1 MKNDLLAPD
10 ITFGLRFPNDQD
22 VSSKVGGYLA
32 NSDNLNN
39 QVASLLVFGRF
50 VNSATNNTSIETSG
64 FINAQLSNL
73 ISTKNFNLNLD
84 RGVGGSL
91 KLFNERITI
100 DGSFAN
106 QTTTTSTTNT
116 NASAITGDVSI
127 EYKMSKDGRLKAK
140 AFQRNDNNSDILK
153 RGNSQ
158 NEQGLGVFYRIEFDN
173 FKELWGKITRKKTA
187 I

>member
-1 MKNDLLAPD
+1 VLGK
-10 ITFGLRFPNDQD
+10 
-22 VSSKVGGYLA
+22 
-32 NSDNLNN
+32 
-39 QVASLLVFGRF
+39 F
-50 VNSATNNTSIETSG
+50 VNSSVTNTSIATSG

-84 RGVGGSL
+84 KGVGGSL
-91 KLFNERITI
+91 KLFNDRITI
-100 DGSFAN
+100 DGSIAN
-106 QTTTTSTTNT
+106 QSTTTTTNNT

-127 EYKMSKDGRLKAK
+127 EYKISKDGRLKAK

-173 FKELWGKITRKKTA
+173 FKELWQKLSRKKTE
-187 I
+187 